1 MKFRCPVLIIHGTR
15 DEVVPFWHGD
25 QLLQKFPDEY
35 RAEPFWVDGMGHNNI
50 EVYAKKEYVARVTA
64 FLNRYI
70 PANCNG
76 VKSHIQV
83 PTGRYQQEP
92 GICWPIPKHER
103 YVPGTE
109 TEESKPFFINST
121 WLKYGAEIVN
131 EAVNSKREIE
141 KSRIQK
147 GKNNGKGAH
156 NNIGTRTKMED
167 GKRVDTVSSSDLFT
181 KLEGKAKSNDPENNF
196 LMIND
201 DDQSTASRF
210 AMTRDRI
217 VSERASDDD
226 GEERDT
232 MEDDMLMSDGF
243 EKQQLGSTRQ
253 TDSNI
258 DQAMATNHN
267 LKQSLPQKVRK
278 KRFNS
283 KSPSRRRCA
292 KPS

>member
-1 MKFRCPVLIIHGTR
+1 
-15 DEVVPFWHGD
+15 
-25 QLLQKFPDEY
+25 
-35 RAEPFWVDGMGHNNI
+35 MGHNNI
-50 EVYAKKEYVARVTA
+50 EVHAKKEYVARVTA

-109 TEESKPFFINST
+109 TKESKPFFINST

-141 KSRIQK
+141 KARIQK

-156 NNIGTRTKMED
+156 INIGTRTKMED
-167 GKRVDTVSSSDLFT
+167 GKRIDTLSSSELLT
-181 KLEGKAKSNDPENNF
+181 KLEGKGGSSSDPENNF

-210 AMTRDRI
+210 VMTRDRI

-232 MEDDMLMSDGF
+232 LEDDMLMSDVF
-243 EKQQLGSTRQ
+243 EKQPSASTRQ
-253 TDSNI
+253 IDSNI

-278 KRFNS
+278 KRFHS
-283 KSPSRRRCA
+283 KSPSRRRLA
-292 KPS
+292 KLS